1 MTEPLAA
8 TVPRPADLVS
18 TASSLAREFAT
29 RADEIDRE
37 GVFPF
42 ENFDRMAQEGFLGLT
57 APVEFGGFG
66 GDLVDMLEV
75 LEKLATGC
83 GSTALAASLHL
94 QTVLYMADEFKATG
108 DPRIVEILRG
118 CGRNEVVIC
127 GAMSEPQTGGRITNA
142 ATKATRVEGGFLIDG
157 MKIFA
162 TNSPAMTHFRSSAS
176 WDSPDGLR
184 VVNFVVTKGTEGLQ
198 PLNDWDTMGMRG
210 SGSQS
215 IRFKEMFVPDEQV
228 WFIREPGVWDK
239 FLMKLFFIVWVG
251 IPVVYLGI
259 AQAMRDFAVEW
270 ALKRV
275 RYPAPRPVS
284 HEPGVQSAVARMD
297 ANLNVA
303 RTLLYSTARNGVAR
317 GESHEALTQSFNE
330 VVRAKYSINKAVV
343 DVAQEALYLVGGQA
357 YFRKHPLQ
365 RMYRD
370 AISAPFHALNLADS
384 EEAIGKWALG
394 IPLDAEPRWG

>member
-1 MTEPLAA
+1 LTEPVAA
-8 TVPRPADLVS
+8 PVSRPADLLAAA
-18 TASSLAREFAT
+18 TSLADEFAT
-29 RADEIDRE
+29 RADKIDLD

-42 ENFDRMAQEGFLGLT
+42 ENFDRLAQEGFLGLT
-57 APVEFGGFG
+57 APEEFGGFG
-66 GDLVDMLEV
+66 AGLIPMLEV
-75 LEKLATGC
+75 LEKLAMGC

-94 QTVLYMADEFKATG
+94 QTVLYMSDELKATG
-108 DPRIVEILRG
+108 DPRIEAILRG

-142 ATKATRVEGGFLIDG
+142 ATKATRVDGGFVIDG

-176 WDSPDGLR
+176 WDSPDGVR
-184 VVNFVVTKGTEGLQ
+184 VVNFVVNQGIEGLQ
-198 PLNDWDTMGMRG
+198 PLGDWDTMGMRG

-215 IRFKEMFVPDEQV
+215 IRFKEMFVPDDQI

-259 AQAMRDFAVEW
+259 AQAMRDFAVQW

-297 ANLNVA
+297 AHLATA
-303 RTLLYSTARNGVAR
+303 RTLLYSTAQKGVDR
-317 GESHEALTQSFNE
+317 GDSLEALTESFHEVTRSKYTINQS
-330 VVRAKYSINKAVV
+330 VVQ
-343 DVAQEALYLVGGQA
+343 VAQEALYLVGGSA